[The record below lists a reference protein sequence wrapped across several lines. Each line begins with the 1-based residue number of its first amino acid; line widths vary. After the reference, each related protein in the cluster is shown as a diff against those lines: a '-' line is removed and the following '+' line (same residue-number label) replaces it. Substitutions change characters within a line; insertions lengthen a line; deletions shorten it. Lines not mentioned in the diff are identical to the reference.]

1 MFRWGRRKRKGKN
14 AKARYD
20 ARFPVVPVRVPAA
33 LKEQLAS
40 EATAKDLMMSEYVRK
55 LLQGIQIRERTV
67 EKVVEKVVE
76 RPVIE
81 TVDNPEKDFEI
92 RRQKQE
98 IDKLR
103 KILSRHERDKARLT
117 ETNRAMEDEI
127 KGLQDTISSMTH
139 DRDSLLKDH
148 HTQSEN
154 LKNLQNR
161 IDDLSSENELLR
173 RQLDWVIEEVKSND
187 ARNKKVAFV
196 TVENHDIQVRFF
208 FTDWKKMPQV

>member
-1 MFRWGRRKRKGKN
+1 MFHWGRRKKKGKN

-20 ARFPVVPVRVPAA
+20 SRFPVVPVRVPAA

-55 LLQGIQIRERTV
+55 LLQGIQIRERTI

-76 RPVIE
+76 IPVIE

-92 RRQKQE
+92 RRQGRE

-103 KILSRHERDKARLT
+103 KILSRHKRDEARLT
-117 ETNRAMEDEI
+117 ETNRAMEDKI
-127 KGLQDTISSMTH
+127 KGLEGTISSMTH
-139 DRDSLLKDH
+139 DRDSLLRDH

-154 LKNLQNR
+154 LKNLQYR
-161 IDDLSSENELLR
+161 IDALSSENELLR
-173 RQLDWVIEEVKSND
+173 RQLDWLIEKVKSAD
-187 ARNKKVAFV
+187 AGNKKVAFV

-208 FTDWKKMPQV
+208 YTDLKKMPQV